1 MTQYTDS
8 VRERIIGDAI
18 KLICRKCNREISLS
32 DISKA
37 TGVVAPVFYNYF
49 KGIDEINKEAFK
61 KIEED
66 IYSAMNIKLPAS
78 IPPDLRAV
86 TIAYNLIKFF
96 ERSSFCTGLLSEQSG
111 EGQINMS
118 PLRKN
123 LESLFS
129 KMKGLRYD
137 PEMSVNVLLH
147 QIAAH
152 IEYSRKKN
160 EPVPE
165 DTVENIFKL
174 FLKA

>member
-18 KLICRKCNREISLS
+18 KLICRKCSREISLS

-49 KGIDEINKEAFK
+49 KGIDEINREAFK

-66 IYSAMNIKLPAS
+66 ILSVMNIKLPAS

-96 ERSSFCTGLLSEQSG
+96 ENSDFCTSVLAEEMGPSQVDLT
-111 EGQINMS
+111 

-123 LESLFS
+123 LEMLFA

-152 IEYSRKKN
+152 IEYSRKKK
-160 EPVPE
+160 EPVSE
-165 DTVENIFKL
+165 DTVETIFKI